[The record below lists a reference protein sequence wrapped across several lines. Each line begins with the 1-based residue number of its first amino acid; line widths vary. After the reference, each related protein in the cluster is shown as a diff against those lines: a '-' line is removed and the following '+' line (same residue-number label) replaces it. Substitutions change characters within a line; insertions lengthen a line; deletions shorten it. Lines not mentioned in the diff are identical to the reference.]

1 MTEKLII
8 AQQVAEKFMKLSGL
22 EKQFTLGYI
31 TRKRD
36 QKEAK
41 EKA

>member
-8 AQQVAEKFMKLSGL
+8 AQQVAEK
-22 EKQFTLGYI
+22 QFTLGYI
-31 TRKRD
+31 TGKRD

>member
-22 EKQFTLGYI
+22 EKQFTLRYI
-31 TRKRD
+31 TGKRD